1 MIDAAILSALSPFL
15 RQVVIMA
22 GHHCPKATLAVLL
35 MVATITLIV
44 PLPCYTPCLV
54 VVIPGTSTPDT
65 SLLPHPSHIA
75 MAGDVFETTQIL
87 KL

>member
-35 MVATITLIV
+35 KVLMMATE
-44 PLPCYTPCLV
+44 
-54 VVIPGTSTPDT
+54 
-65 SLLPHPSHIA
+65 SL
-75 MAGDVFETTQIL
+75 MAWLMNLASNWDWMT
-87 KL
+87 